1 MEIPQF
7 IVTNVIKLVQDAQIQ
22 EMIIVLAAILITQMF
37 LDIVSLILVEINNIY
52 QFMVFAMDV
61 TLDVI
66 NVLDLVYMLV

>member
-1 MEIPQF
+1 MELLKF

-37 LDIVSLILVEINNIY
+37 LDIVSLILVEINNIH
-52 QFMVFAMDV
+52 QFLVIAMDV
-61 TLDVI
+61 ILDVI